1 MEIALRN
8 REILSRF
15 YDLNIWQRG
24 DERAPHKPLLVL
36 YAIGRLMRG
45 DKELAYIDIK
55 EDLINLLKE
64 FGPPRRYYRPQDPF
78 WRLRNEKASVW
89 HIPNEYMIG
98 ETMRSNRIST
108 GDAIIKDLEEYGVGS
123 FIDPIVRKFE
133 RNHRLA
139 YEVAMNLLDAHF
151 PITYYE
157 DIFQA
162 VGISYPTQIRFYT
175 TETET
180 ETRTTRP
187 RDPRFRQ
194 KILNAY
200 ENKCAVCGFQ
210 VRLRDNLVALEA
222 AHIKWHRAEGPDIE
236 SNGLALCSLH
246 HKLFD
251 RGAFRLSL
259 DWEILVSQNA
269 NGSSG
274 FDDWLMRFHSEPI
287 NFPQSRSYY
296 PKAEFIEWHAEQVF
310 KGDYREL

>member
-1 MEIALRN
+1 MKN
-8 REILSRF
+8 KEILGRF
-15 YDLNIWQRG
+15 HDLNIWQRG

-36 YAIGRLMRG
+36 YAIGRLMGG
-45 DKELAYIDIK
+45 DKQLAYIDIK
-55 EDLINLLKE
+55 EDLRNLLKE
-64 FGPPRRYYRPQDPF
+64 FGAPRKNYRPQDPF
-78 WRLRNEKASVW
+78 WRLRNEKERVW
-89 HIPNEYMIG
+89 DIPNEYMIG
-98 ETMRSNRIST
+98 ETLRSNRKST
-108 GDAIIKDLEEYGVGS
+108 GDAIIKDLEQYGVGG
-123 FIDPIVRKFE
+123 FIEPIARKFE
-133 RNHRLA
+133 KNHRLA
-139 YEVAMNLLDAHF
+139 YEVAMNILDSHF
-151 PITYYE
+151 PITYHE

-175 TETET
+175 TETEA
-180 ETRTTRP
+180 ETKTTRP
-187 RDPRFRQ
+187 RDPRFRE

-200 ENKCAVCGFQ
+200 EYKCAVCGFQ

-251 RGAFRLSL
+251 RGVFRLSL
-259 DWEILVSQNA
+259 DWEILVSNRA

-274 FDDWLMRFHSEPI
+274 FDEWLMRFHSEPI
-287 NFPQSRSYY
+287 NFPQSRAYY